1 MASKDACAPVKN
13 GLFYKQMKKSS
24 LSSVIMGAAF
34 LMATSA
40 VGPGFLTQTT
50 VFTKQ
55 LLASFGFVILLSV
68 ILDIFAQLNIWRV
81 LTVSGKRGQDV
92 ANETLTGSGYLLA
105 ALVAFGGL
113 VFNIGN
119 IAGCGLGFKV
129 LFDLPVVYGAIISA
143 VVAILIFSFKEAGK
157 AMDLFV
163 KILGIVMLGLIFY
176 VVFASQPPLG
186 EAALRTVF
194 PLQIDAKAIVT
205 LVGGTVGGYI
215 TFAGAHRLIDA
226 GITGKDALPQ
236 VNKGAV
242 SGIVL
247 TAIIRFLL
255 FLAAFGV
262 IALYG
267 AAAIDTTSPNANP
280 AASVFQNA
288 AGSFGYRIFGIVM
301 WAAAIT
307 SVIGAAFTSVS
318 FLKTFHSQIEKR
330 NNRVIIGFIVFSTIV
345 YLILQAFGL
354 SEKDLLVWAGTIN
367 GFILPIGLA
376 IVLIASRQKRIV
388 GEYIHPLWLQLAG
401 WLVVLIMF
409 GFSIWTLF
417 GNYLI
422 VFFEF
427 FTKKS

>member
-1 MASKDACAPVKN
+1 
-13 GLFYKQMKKSS
+13 MKKSS

-68 ILDIFAQLNIWRV
+68 LLDIFAQLNIWRV

-92 ANETLTGSGYLLA
+92 ANETVPGSGYLLA
-105 ALVAFGGL
+105 ALIAFGGL

-119 IAGCGLGFKV
+119 IAGCGLGLNV
-129 LFDLPVVYGAIISA
+129 LFGLPVIYGAIISA

-163 KILGIVMLGLIFY
+163 KILGVVMLGLICY
-176 VVFASQPPLG
+176 VVFASHPPLG
-186 EAALRTVF
+186 EAAFRTVY
-194 PLQIDAKAIVT
+194 PEMISAQTIVT

-226 GITGKDALPQ
+226 GITGTESLSK

-242 SGIVL
+242 SGIIL
-247 TAIIRFLL
+247 TAMIRFLL
-255 FLAAFGV
+255 FLAALGV
-262 IALYG
+262 IALG
-267 AAAIDTTSPNANP
+267 FSIDTTSPNANP
-280 AASVFQNA
+280 PAQVFQDA
-288 AGSFGYRIFGIVM
+288 AGNFGYRIFGIVM
-301 WAAAIT
+301 WSAAIT
-307 SVIGAAFTSVS
+307 SVIGAAYTSVS
-318 FLKTFHSQIEKR
+318 FLKTFHAQIEAK
-330 NNRVIIGFIVFSTIV
+330 NNFVIIGFIIVSTIIFLLLGQTPV
-345 YLILQAFGL
+345 TI
-354 SEKDLLVWAGTIN
+354 LVWAGTIN
-367 GFILPIGLA
+367 GFILPIGLSL
-376 IVLIASRQKRIV
+376 ILIAARKKQIV
-388 GEYIHPLWLQLAG
+388 GEYVHPLWLQIAG

-409 GFSIWTLF
+409 GFSVSTL
-417 GNYLI
+417 Y
-422 VFFEF
+422 EF